1 MCCKWQQSQTCL
13 SWLQRLPK
21 SCLLPAELQERDAFL
36 SIYPQGYHK
45 TDKMVR
51 HSAHAMTCHHSCEGN
66 QGYRSHL
73 FICSVAQ
80 GRPVYIQHIGAI
92 KIKQLAEIT
101 TEDRMIRFHVQVLLT
116 LMFTLGEAAVP
127 SVCIRRQFLGC
138 CAYVVNVRLFCVFF
152 SFDNNPVSSPACPLQ
167 EYERCLKYIFPSCS
181 KKAGRHIDQTFAI
194 MDVKVCWPLPSHPCM
209 PTYSRQER
217 FLAKACRRVWA

>member
-1 MCCKWQQSQTCL
+1 MQGWRWQTCPQSL
-13 SWLQRLPK
+13 RLLPK
-21 SCLLPAELQERDAFL
+21 SCLLLAELQERDAFL

-51 HSAHAMTCHHSCEGN
+51 CPSLALTCDHSRKESQGHS
-66 QGYRSHL
+66 SHL
-73 FICSVAQ
+73 LVCPAAVQ

-101 TEDRMIRFHVQVLLT
+101 TEDRMIRFHVQVWCGLAATIQQQCPLC
-116 LMFTLGEAAVP
+116 AAV
-127 SVCIRRQFLGC
+127 SVSCSCRTCNAIL
-138 CAYVVNVRLFCVFF
+138 
-152 SFDNNPVSSPACPLQ
+152 SSLLAKSWPPCPDMQ

-194 MDVKVCWPLPSHPCM
+194 MDVKVCCHM
-209 PTYSRQER
+209 PFQSVCSKQER
-217 FLAKACRRVWA
+217 